1 MSNTKEPKRDE
12 LKKVDYQ
19 PKSNPK
25 IDFEKMVENYLAS
38 NPMVETADRKTSEM
52 EVRFGTNPKVAKPL
66 TKIDYDNVVQKL
78 YSAGFTCA
86 NIDGLHILRIQNE
99 YTDPRLGITKISN
112 IRGEIVGID
121 MIQEYCKTNS
131 IQKLLDLQST
141 ISARSDKIKFTQK
154 TPPGDRDAAIK
165 PTKSV
170 DFEDFNFRVAY
181 QMEQDFSVRS
191 NIGKNIISKWNESKK
206 IFRYINR
213 VRFSHPQYPIHA
225 DISIVRGSKKSN
237 KVPIPQYTIQEA
249 GVFTNIET
257 YEIELEIAND
267 KVGPGTHYNTTTK
280 LLDAIRRSIRIVLS
294 GIQGTNYPIGYGERE
309 NVLNSYMKMI
319 HGDHFQNRRVYG
331 RDFIGPQSFTLQI
344 ENIMVENDGANIPNI
359 RRNYTVTDKA
369 DGERRMLFVSTL
381 HPSGNSAKIYMIDS
395 NMNILFTGAMCTDK
409 TLFNSLIDGEYIKQD
424 KRGNPINLYAAFDIY
439 YYNNKSLRELGFAP
453 ITDMDDPKNFRLPL
467 LNRFIQKLKPRSIM
481 NMGNSPTEE
490 PKLEK
495 ESGMPSDSDKLCD
508 FNIKCKQFYSTNDGA
523 PIFEGCS
530 KILSDV
536 KDGLFEYITDGL
548 IFTPMDTGVGSD
560 RIGFAGPLYKST
572 WNFSFK
578 WKPPQ
583 YNTIDFL
590 VSVKKDKTGKDEIH
604 NIFDDAANYN
614 GTSAVK
620 QYKTLILRCGFDER
634 KHGYLNPCLDVINDK
649 MPPTDEIDNEESYKP
664 VPFQPTNPYDA
675 TACYCNIQLLNDGTG
690 NLVMKSEE
698 HEFFEEDMIVEFKYD
713 DSKQGAW
720 KWIPLRVRYDK
731 TSELRAGHKNYG
743 NAYHV
748 ANSNWTS
755 IHNPITNLMI
765 STGQQIPEFS
775 VSADD
780 IYYNQ
785 SSVRSSTKGL
795 RDFHNLFVKRKLI
808 MGVSQRHD
816 TLIDFAV
823 GKAGDLAKWDQAKLS
838 FVFGID
844 ISKDSIQ
851 NNLNGACARYLNMRK
866 KYKDLFSALFAN
878 GNSGANIRS
887 GHAFSTE
894 KDREIGRAIF
904 GEGAKDQTKMGKALY
919 KNYGVAQDG
928 FQISS
933 VQFALHYFFENK
945 HSIHQF
951 IRNVA
956 ECTKVG
962 GYFIG
967 TCYDGQTV
975 FNLLNQKNEGDS
987 MTIMEDGHKIYEITK
1002 QYAQTGFPDDEN
1014 SLGYA
1019 VDIFQESINKVFRE
1033 YLVNY
1038 KLLVRLMENYG
1049 LVPVESEIARKMGM
1063 PNNTGLFDELYESM
1077 ENEIRRNRM
1086 HESDYGLA
1094 PNMSY
1099 SEKRISFMNR
1109 YFIFQKVRNV
1119 NTEKMDKYMDKDMD
1133 KDMNTGLEQSDD
1145 LNMEPEPEQKLT
1157 FRKLKVPKI
1166 TIDEYSPVI
1175 VDQDNQSIN
1184 NQSINNQSI
1193 NNQNTVQAP
1202 EIILPVAQPQL
1213 TVQPT
1218 KSITII
1224 RKTKKNLP
1232 K

>member
-1 MSNTKEPKRDE
+1 MNNQRENMQDR
-12 LKKVDYQ
+12 

-38 NPMVETADRKTSEM
+38 NPMVQTSERKTSEM

-78 YSAGFTCA
+78 YAAGFTCS
-86 NIDGLHILRIQNE
+86 NIEGLHILRIQNE
-99 YTDPRLGITKISN
+99 YTDPRLGITKIAN

-131 IQKLLDLQST
+131 IQKLLDMQST

-165 PTKSV
+165 PIKSV

-181 QMEQDFSVRS
+181 QMEQDFSIRS
-191 NIGKNIISKWNESKK
+191 NIGKNIISKWNDSKK

-213 VRFSHPQYPIHA
+213 VRFSHPKYPIHA

-267 KVGPGTHYNTTTK
+267 SVGPGTNYTTTAQ
-280 LLDAIRRSIRIVLS
+280 LADAIRRSIRIVLS

-309 NVLNSYMKMI
+309 YVLNSYMKMI
-319 HGDHFQNRRVYG
+319 HGDYFQDRRVYG

-344 ENIMVENDGANIPNI
+344 ENIMAENEGANIPNI
-359 RRNYTVTDKA
+359 RQNYTVTDKA
-369 DGERRMLFVSTL
+369 DGERRMLFVSTAQ
-381 HPSGNSAKIYMIDS
+381 PSGNSAKIYMIDS
-395 NMNILFTGAMCTDK
+395 NMNVLFTGAVCMDK
-409 TLFNSLIDGEYIKQD
+409 TLFNSLIDGEYIKYD

-439 YYNNKSLRELGFAP
+439 YYNTKSLRELGFAP
-453 ITDMDDPKNFRLPL
+453 ITDIDDPKNFRLPL
-467 LNRFIQKLKPRSIM
+467 LNRFIQKLKPQSILQ
-481 NMGNSPTEE
+481 SAEE

-495 ESGMPSDSDKLCD
+495 ESGMPSETDKLCD

-523 PIFEGCS
+523 TIFEGCS

-536 KDGLFEYITDGL
+536 KDGLYEYITDGL

-604 NIFDDAANYN
+604 NIFDDGANYN
-614 GTSAVK
+614 GLSAVK

-649 MPPTDEIDNEESYKP
+649 ITSVDEIDNEESYKP

-713 DSKQGAW
+713 DTKQGAW

-755 IHNPITNLMI
+755 IHNPITNHMI
-765 STGQQIPEFS
+765 STGQQIPEFTA
-775 VSADD
+775 SADD

-785 SSVRSSTKGL
+785 SSTRSSTKGL

-844 ISKDSIQ
+844 ISKDNIQ

-866 KYKDLFSALFAN
+866 KYKQMFSALFAN

-887 GHAFSTE
+887 GHAFSSE

-904 GEGAKDQTKMGKALY
+904 GEGPKDQTKMGKALY
-919 KNYGVAQDG
+919 KNYGVAHDG

-945 HSIHQF
+945 TSIHEF

-967 TCYDGQTV
+967 TCYDGETV
-975 FNLLNQKNEGDS
+975 FNVLSQKNEGDS
-987 MTIMEDGHKIYEITK
+987 MTITDDGHKIYEITK
-1002 QYAQTGFPDDEN
+1002 RYAQTGFPDDEN

-1049 LVPVESEIARKMGM
+1049 LVPVESETARKMGM
-1063 PNNTGLFDELYESM
+1063 PNNTGMFDELYESM
-1077 ENEIRRNRM
+1077 ENDIRRNRM
-1086 HESDYGLA
+1086 HEADYGLA

-1119 NTEKMDKYMDKDMD
+1119 NTEKIAKSME
-1133 KDMNTGLEQSDD
+1133 TGLELDIEEHD
-1145 LNMEPEPEQKLT
+1145 KEPESEQTIT

-1166 TIDEYSPVI
+1166 TINEYSPVET
-1175 VDQDNQSIN
+1175 DQPEPVVQD
-1184 NQSINNQSI
+1184 
-1193 NNQNTVQAP
+1193 TVQVN
-1202 EIILPVAQPQL
+1202 PVQ
-1213 TVQPT
+1213 TVQPN